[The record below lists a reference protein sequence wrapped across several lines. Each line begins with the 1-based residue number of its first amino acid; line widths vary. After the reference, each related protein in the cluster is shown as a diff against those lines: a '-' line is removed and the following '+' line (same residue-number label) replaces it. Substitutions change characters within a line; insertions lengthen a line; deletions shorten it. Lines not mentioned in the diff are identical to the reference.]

1 MGLFSNIFGSKSYN
15 NINNEELQN
24 IIKNNKN
31 TLILD
36 VRTVGEFRSGHIPN
50 AKNIPVQE
58 LSSQKNNLD
67 AYKDDD
73 IIVKV
78 TSTAICGS
86 DLHLVHGLVKGM
98 YDGFVLGHETMGIV
112 EEVIEK

>member
-58 LSSQKNNLD
+58 LSSQINI
-67 AYKDDD
+67 YKKH
-73 IIVKV
+73 II
-78 TSTAICGS
+78 
-86 DLHLVHGLVKGM
+86 
-98 YDGFVLGHETMGIV
+98 YP
-112 EEVIEK
+112 